1 MIMEIETLL
10 VFARS
15 NALQARAIFH
25 EYCRSN
31 DVVIHNIA
39 TILTSVLCCIA
50 AALFCTNPQIL
61 TVLQKNALKILLG
74 GKKNKS
80 ATSIQA
86 AWRGF
91 QDRQSCALR
100 HGASVM
106 IQSRIR
112 GIIVRSILA
121 GQGLPTLARA
131 VVQEDGVQQAE
142 ASTHIANLT
151 ANSIHEDC
159 RNLIAAFHDEEGE
172 SNINSQDE
180 GVKMF
185 GTQVKAIMEV
195 RMRLLAAVVL
205 QSWFRMI
212 ICQRKYPKA
221 IPSLNTEPLSQ
232 MVSEESSQRQE
243 ADEGLSFMSSLS
255 SWSSTWNRRLPS
267 KLDAPSSSF
276 FVAASSSHDQQ
287 AFKPTLQEKKALEL
301 SNKDYASSYASIVLI
316 QAWWRASTV
325 RAGLEREASKTMSM
339 NNIVSDGE
347 IPTPDPVA
355 PDQNKKGK
363 LLQNSTSENTMRT
376 SNISVGNINYTFQGQ
391 GGRSRTSK
399 NVGAKRRRRKS
410 NYYKDL
416 WRSTL
421 ERVTECHTM
430 CSSTIEST
438 SSIECNS
445 REAVEVGRAFFED
458 PTKYDVIIAKIAK
471 TRKNLP
477 ACSALP
483 SILAEV
489 SQKHIDARG
498 CGRMTEDAVGTTK
511 VSVMKMAEQI
521 KAWKRQRRRR
531 GASSRSMRSHDE
543 YNVDR
548 ELLDVEPLSYA
559 NTNASTIQESATR
572 PMSPPAIGDNKSS
585 RSQTPYYT
593 LSTPSSYT
601 YTYQQ
606 YDTTDT
612 SDRSSAAIHRTVRQK
627 QREAGMDYAF
637 CAEPLLPTYMSSSS
651 ESSSDSQSSCIDS
664 YYSIDDI
671 DARDDGEDDD
681 TYEDSRS
688 RNDESRSRYAAGLS
702 KPKARYARRSRFL
715 DDDDA
720 STMPSYAV

>member
-10 VFARS
+10 VIARS
-15 NALQARAIFH
+15 NAVQARAVFH

-31 DVVIHNIA
+31 YVVIHNVA
-39 TILTSVLCCIA
+39 TAVISILCCIA
-50 AALFCTNPQIL
+50 AALFCTNPQIVA
-61 TVLQKNALKILLG
+61 VLQNNALKILLG
-74 GKKNKS
+74 DKKNKS

-86 AWRGF
+86 AWRGY

-100 HGASVM
+100 HGASVL

-131 VVQEDGVQQAE
+131 VVQEDGVQQGE
-142 ASTHIANLT
+142 ASAHSGCIIAN
-151 ANSIHEDC
+151 NIREDC
-159 RNLIAAFHDEEGE
+159 RNLIAAFHDEDSEA
-172 SNINSQDE
+172 NVNSQDE

-205 QSWFRMI
+205 QSWCRMI
-212 ICQRKYPKA
+212 ICQTKYRKVL
-221 IPSLNTEPLSQ
+221 PSLNTEPLSH
-232 MVSEESSQRQE
+232 MVSEESTQQQE

-255 SWSSTWNRRLPS
+255 SWSSTWNRHLPS

-276 FVAASSSHDQQ
+276 FVGASSSHDQQ
-287 AFKPTLQEKKALEL
+287 AFKPTIQEKKALEL
-301 SNKDYASSYASIVLI
+301 SIKDHASSRASIVLI

-325 RAGLEREASKTMSM
+325 RAGLASKSMSM
-339 NNIVSDGE
+339 KNVVSDGTM
-347 IPTPDPVA
+347 PTPDPGA

-376 SNISVGNINYTFQGQ
+376 SNISIGNINYSFQGQ
-391 GGRSRTSK
+391 GARSRTSK
-399 NVGAKRRRRKS
+399 SVGAKRRRRKS
-410 NYYKDL
+410 NYYRDL
-416 WRSTL
+416 WRSTV
-421 ERVTECHTM
+421 ERVTECHSI
-430 CSSTIEST
+430 CNATIEST
-438 SSIECNS
+438 SSMECSS

-458 PTKYDVIIAKIAK
+458 PTKYEAMLAKISK
-471 TRKNLP
+471 TRKSLP

-498 CGRMTEDAVGTTK
+498 CGQMTEDAVGTTK

-531 GASSRSMRSHDE
+531 GASSRSTRSHDE
-543 YNVDR
+543 YNADR

-593 LSTPSSYT
+593 FSTPSSYT

-606 YDTTDT
+606 YDTSDT

-637 CAEPLLPTYMSSSS
+637 CAEPLLPTSMSSSS
-651 ESSSDSQSSCIDS
+651 ESSSSDSQNSCIDS

-671 DARDDGEDDD
+671 DARDDGEDDV

-688 RNDESRSRYAAGLS
+688 RNDESRSRYAAGPS

-715 DDDDA
+715 DDDGA
-720 STMPSYAV
+720 SMPSCAV